1 MFGWLR
7 KKNDAGGANGSAA
20 SPARRARV
28 SNADVAQALKEND
41 GSAAS
46 IARVRATI
54 AGQSLEGRERA
65 EAYRALA
72 ASVPYRNQRDNG
84 PDGDVMCNM
93 TSMAMSLEGLGVGGD
108 IDGQQA
114 ENRLDAIRKR
124 AGLSRYDEDDR
135 EALAERVGVQSST
148 LRTPAFTDAAAAK
161 AWYLENVLPRLEAG
175 ATATFGVEGGNG
187 KGGRFRHVVR
197 LQWVEDGGLRTDDP
211 FGAGLAADGKGDVGY
226 RALNATGG
234 QGGVG
239 EDGLMSWADVA
250 AMNAKKYVQLYEPP
264 GAAVRGRK

>member
-1 MFGWLR
+1 
-7 KKNDAGGANGSAA
+7 
-20 SPARRARV
+20 
-28 SNADVAQALKEND
+28 
-41 GSAAS
+41 
-46 IARVRATI
+46 VRATI
-54 AGQSLEGRERA
+54 AGQSLEGRDRA

-84 PDGDVMCNM
+84 ADGDVMCNM
-93 TSMAMSLEGLGVGGD
+93 TSMSMSLEGLGIGGD

-114 ENRLDAIRKR
+114 ENRLDAIRRR

-135 EALAERVGVQSST
+135 EALAERVGVQAAT
-148 LRTPAFTDAAAAK
+148 LRTPAFADGAAAK
-161 AWYLENVLPRLEAG
+161 AWYQEHVLPRLEAG

-187 KGGRFRHVVR
+187 KGGRFRHVIR

-211 FGAGLAADGKGDVGY
+211 FGAGLSASADGNVGY
-226 RALNATGG
+226 RALNDTKG

-250 AMNAKKYVQLYEPP
+250 VMNSKKYVQVYDAPKA
-264 GAAVRGRK
+264 GAGGKK